1 MLVSNCEIIISSS
14 YYLITDEIFKAAKE
28 IAKRRFGE
36 DAVVIDDI
44 RWTPSKSGLYFA
56 RIFLYLRQPIGDY
69 YPEYKA
75 QKPAPQPAPQP
86 KTSEKPAIKLKLKE
100 VKEEDASTW

>member
-1 MLVSNCEIIISSS
+1 MLVFNCEIVISSS

-56 RIFLYLRQPIGDY
+56 HIFLYLRQPIGDY

-75 QKPAPQPAPQP
+75 QQPAPQP

-100 VKEEDASTW
+100 VKEDAASTR